1 MAKQAKTL
9 TEKELRRVLD
19 HIATRSHAVRNRA
32 MLLTLYYAGMRVG
45 SVLHCATKMC
55 WMQRARCAAKS
66 ALIPNRQRDGTA
78 EWCLS
83 AKSCAKS

>member
-19 HIATRSHAVRNRA
+19 HIATRSHALRNRA

-45 SVLHCATKMC
+45 A
-55 WMQRARCAAKS
+55 
-66 ALIPNRQRDGTA
+66 
-78 EWCLS
+78 
-83 AKSCAKS
+83 